1 MDAVRGLLDG
11 GTTAHILRNN
21 VARDLL
27 AAKLIVNITQSQP
40 NNNVIHFGRSSH
52 PEPVTSIF
60 QGPPHIGEIL
70 GVDTM
75 DANFLIS
82 EIAFT
87 KQRDTYIVK
96 SNLDVLII
104 KQGAI
109 IIRGTR
115 NPNATPGT
123 NETLYQIKLSDL
135 LRPLNIH
142 PQDREVNNYLAKLT
156 AIPVLDQ
163 PKSIQNFV
171 EAEWPVGRSEGEA
184 TYPVVFPPLNKPSTL
199 PSDPTTSNHSFPVIT
214 SLTTDVKD
222 TRDDG
227 LGEQNFVEAEWP
239 VGRSE
244 GEATYPVVFP
254 PLNKPSTQ
262 SPNPTTTHQPVSATS
277 TSHTTQSSANAV
289 TTYSK
294 SQYVA
299 TRAAIRNCN
308 NINARSI
315 AKTLEVGGWHD
326 PPDIPPSLLRAISNQ
341 HDNVPQMM
349 ALSVRTR
356 GAGSGIPPSTAP
368 FEVTYADVMGKWTVD
383 TTGATYKLFVTDGF
397 SLFSNL
403 YALDDKTAG
412 ADAIIQ
418 WDKFAHQCGYAV
430 HTILFD
436 HASEVSD
443 P

>member
-1 MDAVRGLLDG
+1 MAKV
-11 GTTAHILRNN
+11 
-21 VARDLL
+21 LL
-27 AAKLIVNITQSQP
+27 AAKLIVHSTQSQP
-40 NNNVIHFGRSSH
+40 NNNVIHFGRSTH
-52 PEPVTSIF
+52 PEPVTSVF
-60 QGPPHIGEIL
+60 QGPPHVGEIL

-75 DANFLIS
+75 DADMLIS
-82 EIAFT
+82 EIIFT

-96 SNLDVLII
+96 SNLNVLII

-135 LRPLNIH
+135 LRPLNVH

-163 PKSIQNFV
+163 PKSI
-171 EAEWPVGRSEGEA
+171 
-184 TYPVVFPPLNKPSTL
+184 
-199 PSDPTTSNHSFPVIT
+199 
-214 SLTTDVKD
+214 
-222 TRDDG
+222 
-227 LGEQNFVEAEWP
+227 QNFVEAEWP

-308 NINARSI
+308 NINAISI

-443 P
+443 PWIKRVNEFLHDNSKLTHRRRATLCGRAMERPASKS